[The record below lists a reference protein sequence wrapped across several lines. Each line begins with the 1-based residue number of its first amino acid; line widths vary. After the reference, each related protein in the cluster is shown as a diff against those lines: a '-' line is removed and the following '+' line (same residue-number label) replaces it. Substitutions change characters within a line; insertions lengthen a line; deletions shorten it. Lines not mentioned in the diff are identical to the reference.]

1 MRKRGYLMIILCL
14 ALVAVLGLSLVGCL
28 KIGMRERNIQKRLE
42 DAGAEISHERT
53 APMLYDGTSAQL
65 NGIGTILFSYMG
77 VTERDSDTNEDV
89 EHQEILYIIFAKTDE
104 SGDWAEAAAKSWLET
119 QKQLRADGQ
128 EDPNGDV
135 QAEWDLDKW
144 NVYRYENIVMCGHY
158 QILAVARSY

>member
-77 VTERDSDTNEDV
+77 VT
-89 EHQEILYIIFAKTDE
+89 
-104 SGDWAEAAAKSWLET
+104 
-119 QKQLRADGQ
+119 
-128 EDPNGDV
+128 
-135 QAEWDLDKW
+135 
-144 NVYRYENIVMCGHY
+144 
-158 QILAVARSY
+158 